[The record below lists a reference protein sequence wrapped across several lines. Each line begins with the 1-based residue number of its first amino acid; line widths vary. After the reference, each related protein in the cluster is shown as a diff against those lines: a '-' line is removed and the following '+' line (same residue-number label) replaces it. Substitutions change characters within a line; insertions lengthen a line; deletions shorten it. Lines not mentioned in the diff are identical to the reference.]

1 MEIGE
6 STEEG
11 MGKKEELF
19 IKMEKITKTFPG
31 VKALDECSFD
41 LRPGEVHAL
50 LGENGAGKSTLMKIL
65 TGIYKKDKGKI
76 EYFGE
81 EKEVNSTIDSQ
92 RLGITMIYQELNLIP
107 HLTVAQNIFI
117 GKEIK
122 KKNSMS
128 LDEKKMEQM
137 TSELLKRIHVSIS
150 PSMKIF
156 QLTVA
161 QQQMVEIAKA
171 FSYDSR
177 VIIMDEPTTAL
188 SNSEIEQ
195 LFRLIKDMKEAGI
208 SIIYIS
214 HRMDEIKRIC
224 DRATIMRDGQYVT
237 TVNVADTTIEEIIAD
252 MVGRKINYVRD
263 EKNKHQVSEEV
274 ILEVE
279 GLKWRNMVKGISFR
293 LRKGEILG
301 FAGLMGAGRTES
313 ARAVFGAEKK
323 DAGKIKVRGKEVN
336 IRSPYDAVTHGISY
350 LSEDRKLFGLM
361 LSMSVE
367 DNITISSLDSL
378 SDKLGIIDKEQCR
391 QEAEKYVELLKIKTP
406 DIGKIAGELSG
417 GNQQK
422 IIIAK
427 WLLRDNDI
435 LIFDEPTK
443 GIDIGAKEEICNL
456 LLKLAG
462 MGKSIIMISSE
473 MQELMKVCDRIVIMH
488 EGVIT
493 GEVNAEETTQEEIMA
508 LASSVK

>member
-1 MEIGE
+1 ME
-6 STEEG
+6 
-11 MGKKEELF
+11 KKEELF
-19 IKMEKITKTFPG
+19 IKMEKITKKFPG
-31 VKALDECSFD
+31 VKALDECSFE

-50 LGENGAGKSTLMKIL
+50 LGENGAGKSTLMKVL
-65 TGIYKKDKGKI
+65 TGIYKKDEGRI

-81 EKEVNSTIDSQ
+81 EKEVHSTIDSQ
-92 RLGITMIYQELNLIP
+92 RMGITMIYQELNLVP

-122 KKNSMS
+122 KKHSMS
-128 LDEKKMEQM
+128 LDEKRMEKMAA
-137 TSELLKRIHVSIS
+137 ELLQKINVTIS
-150 PSMKIF
+150 PQTKVF

-171 FSYDSR
+171 FSYDSK

-188 SNSEIEQ
+188 SGSEIEQ
-195 LFRLIKDMKEAGI
+195 LFRLIRIMKKSGI

-224 DRATIMRDGQYVT
+224 DRATIMRDGAYVN
-237 TVNVADTTIEEIIAD
+237 TVNVAEVTIEEIIAD
-252 MVGRKINYVRD
+252 MVGRKINYVRN
-263 EKNKHQVSEEV
+263 ENITRRISEEV

-279 GLKWRNMVKGISFR
+279 GLKWRNMVKGISFQ

-313 ARAVFGAEKK
+313 ARVVFGAERK
-323 DAGKIKVRGKEVN
+323 DEGIVRVRGKEVD
-336 IRSPYDAVTHGISY
+336 IRSPYDAVTYGISY
-350 LSEDRKLFGLM
+350 LSEDRKQFGLM
-361 LSMSVE
+361 LPMSVE
-367 DNITISSLDSL
+367 DNITISSLDDL
-378 SDKLGIIDKEQCR
+378 SGRLGVIDKNKCR
-391 QEAEKYVELLKIKTP
+391 MAAEKYVELLKIKTP
-406 DIGKIAGELSG
+406 DINKMTGELSG

-456 LLKLAG
+456 LLELAG

-473 MQELMKVCDRIVIMH
+473 MQELMKVCDRIVVMH

-493 GEVNAEETTQEEIMA
+493 GEVNAQDVTQEEIMA
-508 LASSVK
+508 LASSAG

>member
-1 MEIGE
+1 MEKNKG
-6 STEEG
+6 
-11 MGKKEELF
+11 LF

-31 VKALDECSFD
+31 VKALDKCSFA
-41 LRPGEVHAL
+41 LRKGEVHAL
-50 LGENGAGKSTLMKIL
+50 LGENGAGKSTLMKVL
-65 TGIYKKDKGKI
+65 TGIYKKDGGRI

-81 EKEVNSTIDSQ
+81 EREVYSTIDSQ

-107 HLTVAQNIFI
+107 HLSVAQNIFI
-117 GKEIK
+117 GREIK
-122 KKNSMS
+122 KKNSLS

-137 TSELLKRIHVSIS
+137 AAKLLDKVNVSIS
-150 PSMKIF
+150 PSAKVVK
-156 QLTVA
+156 LTVA

-171 FSYDSR
+171 FSYDSK

-188 SNSEIEQ
+188 SDSEIKQ
-195 LFRLIKDMKEAGI
+195 LFRLIQSMKESGI

-214 HRMDEIKRIC
+214 HRMDEIKKIC
-224 DRATIMRDGQYVT
+224 DRATIMRDGQYVN
-237 TVNVADTTIEEIIAD
+237 TVNVADVTIEEIIAD

-263 EKNKHQVSEEV
+263 RNNGNRISDEV

-279 GLKWRNMVKGISFR
+279 GLKWKNMVKGISFQ
-293 LRKGEILG
+293 LRKGEVLG

-313 ARAVFGAEKK
+313 ARTIFGAERK
-323 DAGKIKVRGKEVN
+323 AEGKIRVRGQEVD
-336 IRSPYDAVTHGISY
+336 IHSPYDAVAHGISY
-350 LSEDRKLFGLM
+350 LSEDRKQFGLI

-367 DNITISSLDSL
+367 NNITISSLDNL
-378 SDKLGIIDKEQCR
+378 SSRLGVIDRENCR
-391 QEAEKYVELLKIKTP
+391 REAEKYIELLKIKTP
-406 DIGKIAGELSG
+406 SISKIAGELSG

-422 IIIAK
+422 IVIAK

-473 MQELMKVCDRIVIMH
+473 MQELMKVCDRIVVMH
-488 EGVIT
+488 EGLIT
-493 GEVNAEETTQEEIMA
+493 GEVNAEDATQEEIMA
-508 LASSVK
+508 LASSAE